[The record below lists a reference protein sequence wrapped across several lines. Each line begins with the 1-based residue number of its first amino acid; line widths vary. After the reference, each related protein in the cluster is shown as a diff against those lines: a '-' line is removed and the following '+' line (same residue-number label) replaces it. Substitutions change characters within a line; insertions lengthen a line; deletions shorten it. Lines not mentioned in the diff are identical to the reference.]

1 MKIELPDKTAA
12 DLRAMLDRLGDDS
25 DLESYV
31 QRTLAKRL
39 LFETIAEIR
48 RGTAGVDPAELQAAI
63 DEAVKETRAARR
75 SKGLSADR
83 S

>member
-12 DLRAMLDRLGDDS
+12 DLRAMLDRLGDHS

-31 QRTLAKRL
+31 QRLLPKRL

-75 SKGLSADR
+75 SQSLSADR

>member
-25 DLESYV
+25 DLESYI
-31 QRTLAKRL
+31 QRTLSKRL
-39 LFETIAEIR
+39 LFETITEIR
-48 RGTAGVDPAELQAAI
+48 LSAAGEDPAELEAAI
-63 DEAVKETRAARR
+63 DEAVTETRTARR
-75 SKGLSADR
+75 SEEPRADR